1 MGPDAI
7 AGVVIQAHPERT
19 RQRVQILEE
28 YVRANLLSAEG
39 SFICTSFEQCRAS
52 RCDFP
57 YYSGQMSHVGKHYD
71 LEVNG
76 RAMRIVLVGQEYG
89 REFERVDLVERSG
102 LIGESARAGF
112 GKDRNP
118 HMKGV
123 ASTLRLLL
131 GRELGDD
138 DEGERLL
145 GGHVFDGFALVNY
158 LLCTALKEVRGKNSR
173 FSGKGY
179 SSPRMQ
185 RNCAR
190 HFRRTMEILE
200 PTVIVVHGLALRRWI
215 ANALGL
221 PAKGSISEAV
231 KISGKP
237 VALFTFAH
245 PSAGGRYGWWGAT
258 PHKRYLCNTIA
269 PAIREYL
276 RRGRAQG

>member
-1 MGPDAI
+1 MIRSNPG
-7 AGVVIQAHPERT
+7 RT
-19 RQRVQILEE
+19 RERVRMLEE
-28 YVRANLLSAEG
+28 YVRANLLSAAG
-39 SFICTSFEQCRAS
+39 SFICTSFEQCRSS
-52 RCDFP
+52 RCGYPF
-57 YYSGQMSHVGKHYD
+57 YAGQMSHVGKHYD
-71 LEVNG
+71 LEVKG
-76 RAMRIVLVGQEYG
+76 RAMRIVLAGQEYG
-89 REFERVDLVERSG
+89 REFERVDLADRSRM
-102 LIGESARAGF
+102 ICESARAGF

-145 GGHVFDGFALVNY
+145 GGHIFDGFALVNY
-158 LLCTALKEVRGKNSR
+158 LLCTALEEVRGKNSR

-190 HFRRTMEILE
+190 HFLRTMEVLE

-215 ANALGL
+215 ANALQL
-221 PAKGSISEAV
+221 PAKGPTSEVVEIA
-231 KISGKP
+231 GKP
-237 VALFTFAH
+237 VSLLTFAH

-269 PAIREYL
+269 PAIRGYL
-276 RRGRAQG
+276 RRRRAQG